1 MLLSKGCCMSYWV
14 YNDYNIVFDNEV
26 VEGEFW
32 CKLIKWCEVEQPEGV
47 NWQGIWLGS
56 IAIGAGVYE
65 AEKYAEWKTDMAC
78 AGTISDIELDGDTLS
93 FTSSTK
99 YESDKR
105 LWEEIIGRYC
115 KGAKVLYS
123 SVGEDSAYL
132 ITNEDDYVGRY
143 VVDIQ
148 DCDELQCILESDQYD
163 ALNSIMDNDT
173 YKDDVELKQ
182 LIEIARLFGYEE
194 GDLEQFI
201 EDASDNCICISKWEY
216 EKFCVKE

>member
-1 MLLSKGCCMSYWV
+1 
-14 YNDYNIVFDNEV
+14 
-26 VEGEFW
+26 
-32 CKLIKWCEVEQPEGV
+32 
-47 NWQGIWLGS
+47 
-56 IAIGAGVYE
+56 
-65 AEKYAEWKTDMAC
+65 MAC
-78 AGTISDIELDGDTLS
+78 AGTISDIELDGNILS
-93 FTSSTK
+93 FSSSTK
-99 YESDKR
+99 SESDKR

-115 KGAKVLYS
+115 KGAKVLYNS
-123 SVGEDSAYL
+123 MGEDSDYL

-148 DCDELQCILESDQYD
+148 DCDELQFILESDQYD
-163 ALNSIMDNDT
+163 ALNSIMNNDT

-216 EKFCVKE
+216 EEFCVKE